1 MPESKEEGMGGYA
14 VNSKLEARTDLW
26 RISQHCFSE
35 EIRSRMTLPEKLQL
49 CDITLREGRQLPGV
63 SLRRDEVLLIAD
75 KLVEAGVSM
84 VQMHHDDPL
93 EIEEV
98 KKNHPDLIIEALVHP
113 TAVLNPELA
122 KKEVDVNFDHGADYT
137 TLCFSFSPEQMCLFE
152 SMAGGR
158 ITVEEAIERAM
169 GSVAYARAK
178 AGPARKVG
186 CLIQDCTRIPI
197 ERLAEVCGRLVDS
210 GADMIKLDDIN
221 GMAIYPVYTYVVREM
236 KRLLPGTEIGLHTH
250 NDIGL
255 ATASLCAGVEG
266 GADLIDACVNGLGER
281 AHIAPL
287 AEIAAV
293 LQIYYGIDCGIKL
306 DKMVALSRLVSD
318 LMKWPMADT
327 MPFVGRTAFSHLVEV
342 HYCVPD
348 SEEGFWAYL
357 SMKPEMFGNK
367 MHNLLGHYS
376 GPWAVR
382 AKARELGLTIPR
394 EREGAVVDRV
404 RSEIR
409 WRKRQLSNE
418 EFGDIVAAVA

>member
-1 MPESKEEGMGGYA
+1 MVGNP
-14 VNSKLEARTDLW
+14 VNTKLEPRTDLW
-26 RISQHCFSE
+26 RISQHCFAE
-35 EIRSRMTLPEKLQL
+35 EIRSRMTLPDKLQL

-93 EIEEV
+93 EIEAV
-98 KKNHPDLIIEALVHP
+98 RKNHPDLIIEALVHP
-113 TAVLNPELA
+113 TSVLNPELA
-122 KKEVDVNFDHGADYT
+122 KTEVDLNYDHGANYT

-152 SMAGGR
+152 SMAGAR

-169 GSVAYARAK
+169 GSVAYAREK
-178 AGPARKVG
+178 AGPNRKVG

-197 ERLAEVCGRLVDS
+197 GRLAEVCGKLVDA

-250 NDIGL
+250 NDIGM
-255 ATASLCAGVEG
+255 ASAALYAGVEG

-287 AEIAAV
+287 AEVAAV
-293 LQIYYGIDCGIKL
+293 LQIFYGIDCGIKL
-306 DKMVALSRLVSD
+306 DKMVELSRMVSD
-318 LMKWPMADT
+318 LMKWPMTDT

-348 SEEGFWAYL
+348 TEEGFWAYL
-357 SMKPEMFGNK
+357 CMKPEMFGNR

-376 GPWAVR
+376 GPWAIR
-382 AKARELGLTIPR
+382 AKARELGLAIPS
-394 EREGAVVDRV
+394 EREQEVLSKL

-418 EFGDIVAAVA
+418 EFADVVAAVS